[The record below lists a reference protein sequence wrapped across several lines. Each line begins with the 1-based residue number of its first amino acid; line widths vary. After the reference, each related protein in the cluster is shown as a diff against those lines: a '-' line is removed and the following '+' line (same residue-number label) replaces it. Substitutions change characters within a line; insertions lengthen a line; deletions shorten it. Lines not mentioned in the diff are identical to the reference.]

1 MRVLLTAMCFGKGE
15 RGVNVDRHLQLL
27 ESARGQGCDL
37 AVFPEFS
44 LTGSVDPR
52 THPERAI
59 DLDDTAVAAI
69 VEGTSVSGVAAVF
82 GLAER
87 SGPVFYITQAYAAG
101 GKLLGLR
108 RKRFL
113 GEGEEGYT
121 VGDESDVFRLGS
133 ACFGIVICAE
143 GGFEPAWADAATLG
157 AEVVFFCSAPGLYG
171 RRTDEASCASG
182 YAWWEGAAFADA
194 TRSARRHGMWVG
206 LSTQAGTTEDEDF
219 PGLAALVSPAGEVV
233 ERLADWRPGTLVVDI
248 PVGGYGPPA

>member
-1 MRVLLTAMCFGKGE
+1 VTHTAPSDCADSVASAVADVGVRRPSRSQRAAW
-15 RGVNVDRHLQLL
+15 RGPKSSL
-27 ESARGQGCDL
+27 SIGARQRD
-37 AVFPEFS
+37 VYKRQPEFS

-143 GGFEPAWADAATLG
+143 GGFEPAWRC
-157 AEVVFFCSAPGLYG
+157 V
-171 RRTDEASCASG
+171 
-182 YAWWEGAAFADA
+182 
-194 TRSARRHGMWVG
+194 
-206 LSTQAGTTEDEDF
+206 
-219 PGLAALVSPAGEVV
+219 
-233 ERLADWRPGTLVVDI
+233 
-248 PVGGYGPPA
+248 